1 MKWFDNPKTLEQ
13 LKKQYKRLAITNHPD
28 RGGDTADMQEINAE
42 YDRLFEILKNTHEN
56 ADGKTYTSQ
65 TETTET
71 ANDFKGIIDK
81 LIHFNGIHIEICGSW
96 IWVTGCTIDYR
107 EELKQMHFRWS
118 KSKVAWYY
126 HHEDYR
132 KSTKRTYTLDE
143 IRDLYGS
150 ETIKTEPQ
158 LKLAIV

>member
-1 MKWFDNPKTLEQ
+1 MNWFNNPKTLEE
-13 LKKQYKRLAITNHPD
+13 LKKQYKTLAMKHHPD
-28 RGGDTADMQEINAE
+28 HGGTVEDMQQINAE
-42 YDRLFEILKNTHEN
+42 YDRLFEKLKNVHNTAE
-56 ADGKTYTSQ
+56 GTTYTSRE
-65 TETTET
+65 ETTET
-71 ANDFKGIIDK
+71 PSEFKDIINR
-81 LIHFNGIHIEICGSW
+81 LITFVGVNIEICGSW

-107 EELKQMHFRWS
+107 EELKQLHFRWS

-126 HHEDYR
+126 HREEYR

>member
-1 MKWFDNPKTLEQ
+1 MKWFNHPQTLEE
-13 LKKQYKRLAITNHPD
+13 LKKQYKQLAVKHHPD
-28 RGGDTADMQEINAE
+28 KGGNTADMQEINAE
-42 YDRLFEILKNTHEN
+42 YDRLFELLKNTHKN
-56 ADGKTYTSQ
+56 AEGQTYTTQ
-65 TETTET
+65 TET
-71 ANDFKGIIDK
+71 ANDFKEIIEK
-81 LIHFNGIHIEICGSW
+81 LIRFNGIHIEICGSW
-96 IWVTGCTIDYR
+96 VWLTGCTIEYR
-107 EELKQMHFRWS
+107 EELKKMKFRWS

-126 HHEDYR
+126 HRDEYK

>member
-1 MKWFDNPKTLEQ
+1 MKWFNHPQTLEE
-13 LKKQYKRLAITNHPD
+13 LKKQYKQLAVKHHPD
-28 RGGDTADMQEINAE
+28 KGGNTADMQEINAE
-42 YDRLFEILKNTHEN
+42 YDRLFELLKNTHKDAE
-56 ADGKTYTSQ
+56 GQTYTTQ

-71 ANDFKGIIDK
+71 ANDFKEIIEK
-81 LIHFNGIHIEICGSW
+81 LIQFSGIHIEICGSW
-96 IWVTGCTIDYR
+96 VWVTGCTIVYK
-107 EELKQMHFRWS
+107 EELKNMKFRWS

-126 HHEDYR
+126 HREEYR
-132 KSTKRTYTLDE
+132 KCTKRTYTLDE

>member
-1 MKWFDNPKTLEQ
+1 MRWFNQPQTLED
-13 LKKQYKRLAITNHPD
+13 LKKQYKQLAVKHHPD
-28 RGGDTADMQEINAE
+28 KGGNTTDMQEINAE
-42 YDRLFEILKNTHEN
+42 YDRLFELLKNTHKN
-56 ADGKTYTSQ
+56 AEGQTYTTQ

-71 ANDFKGIIDK
+71 ANDFKEIIEK
-81 LIHFNGIHIEICGSW
+81 LIRFNGIHIEICGSW
-96 IWVTGCTIDYR
+96 VWVTGNTIEHR
-107 EELKQMHFRWS
+107 EELKKMKFRWS
-118 KSKVAWYY
+118 KSKIAWYY
-126 HHEDYR
+126 HRDEYR

>member
-1 MKWFDNPKTLEQ
+1 MKWFSNPATLEE
-13 LKKQYKRLAITNHPD
+13 LKKQYKQLVIKHHPD
-28 RGGDTADMQEINAE
+28 KGGNTADMQEINAE
-42 YDRLFEILKNTHEN
+42 YDRLFELLKNTHKN
-56 ADGKTYTSQ
+56 AEGQTYTAQ

-71 ANDFKGIIDK
+71 ANDFKEIIEK
-81 LIHFNGIHIEICGSW
+81 LIRFNGIHIEICGSW
-96 IWVTGCTIDYR
+96 VWVTGCTIEYR
-107 EELKQMHFRWS
+107 EELKKMKFRWS

-126 HHEDYR
+126 HREEYR

-150 ETIKTEPQ
+150 HTVQTEPQ

>member
-1 MKWFDNPKTLEQ
+1 MNWFNNPKSLEE
-13 LKKQYKRLAITNHPD
+13 LKKQYKTLAMKHHPD
-28 RGGDTADMQEINAE
+28 HGGTVEDMQQINAE
-42 YDRLFEILKNTHEN
+42 YDRLFEKLKNVHQTAE
-56 ADGKTYTSQ
+56 GTTYTSRE
-65 TETTET
+65 ETTET
-71 ANDFKGIIDK
+71 PSEFKDIINR
-81 LIHFNGIHIEICGSW
+81 LIKFQGVHIEICGSW
-96 IWVTGCTIDYR
+96 LWITGCTIEYR
-107 EELKQMHFRWS
+107 EELKNMKFRWS

-158 LKLAIV
+158 LKLAII

>member
-1 MKWFDNPKTLEQ
+1 MKWFNHPQTLEE
-13 LKKQYKRLAITNHPD
+13 LKKQYKQLAVKHHPD
-28 RGGDTADMQEINAE
+28 KGGNTADMQEINAE
-42 YDRLFEILKNTHEN
+42 YDRLFELLKNTHKN
-56 ADGKTYTSQ
+56 AEGQTYTAQ

-71 ANDFKGIIDK
+71 ANDFKEIIEK
-81 LIHFNGIHIEICGSW
+81 LIRFNGIHIEICGSW
-96 IWVTGCTIDYR
+96 VWVTGCTIEYR
-107 EELKQMHFRWS
+107 EELKKMKFRWS

-126 HHEDYR
+126 HREEYR

>member
-1 MKWFDNPKTLEQ
+1 MKWFNHPQTLEE
-13 LKKQYKRLAITNHPD
+13 LKKQYKQLAVKHHPD
-28 RGGDTADMQEINAE
+28 KGGNTADMQEINAE
-42 YDRLFEILKNTHEN
+42 YDRLFELLKNTHKN
-56 ADGKTYTSQ
+56 AEGQTYTAQ

-71 ANDFKGIIDK
+71 ANDFKEIIGK
-81 LIHFNGIHIEICGSW
+81 LIRFNGIHIEICGSW
-96 IWVTGCTIDYR
+96 VWVTGCTIEYR
-107 EELKQMHFRWS
+107 EELKKMKFRWS
-118 KSKVAWYY
+118 KSKIAWYY
-126 HHEDYR
+126 HRDEYK